1 MIMCHSCFQEL
12 TEAASETVAT
22 TVTTETSTMVTE
34 SNEGTKIKEE
44 VTETVTTV
52 TTTTTSSTVETTI
65 SGIKGKIHEYVCTR
79 KLFRENLNMC
89 IKSMLRQF
97 CYDASDTV
105 LTENNGVAQK
115 CVANPI
121 LR

>member
-1 MIMCHSCFQEL
+1 MRPAQQGLPFISCSHQIKMFTFLAWVMVTCRSCLQEL

-52 TTTTTSSTVETTI
+52 TATTTSSTVETTI
-65 SGIKGKIHEYVCTR
+65 SGIKGKIHEFVCTR
-79 KLFRENLNMC
+79 KLFREDLGM
-89 IKSMLRQF
+89 S
-97 CYDASDTV
+97 V
-105 LTENNGVAQK
+105 
-115 CVANPI
+115 
-121 LR
+121 

>member
-1 MIMCHSCFQEL
+1 MKMDIKVERSTNWFSIIATVSLIKKSRFWIMVTCYSYLQEL

-22 TVTTETSTMVTE
+22 TVTTETSSMVTE

-65 SGIKGKIHEYVCTR
+65 SGIKGKFYEYVCSR
-79 KLFRENLNMC
+79 KLFRKNLDM
-89 IKSMLRQF
+89 F
-97 CYDASDTV
+97 V
-105 LTENNGVAQK
+105 
-115 CVANPI
+115 
-121 LR
+121 